1 MQAWQEEVERAGQ
14 SQRDAET
21 KISSLEVINNITKY
35 SIFYSTYLFFIQ
47 VVPKN
52 TSSISNMF
60 FVVVIRFIVVEVL
73 YCMELLS
80 IL

>member
-1 MQAWQEEVERAGQ
+1 MQAWQEEVKRARQ

-21 KISSLEVINNITKY
+21 KISSLEVINNIPKD

-60 FVVVIRFIVVEVL
+60 
-73 YCMELLS
+73 LS
-80 IL
+80 C

>member
-1 MQAWQEEVERAGQ
+1 MLER
-14 SQRDAET
+14 SLFRCFDAPDELRAAT
-21 KISSLEVINNITKY
+21 SNITKY